1 MPEEVRQVDQF
12 SLSIANK
19 VGEGARV
26 LGVLRDAGV
35 NLLAFW
41 GYQRT
46 ATKAEL
52 IFVPENTAALV
63 AAAKQAKLKLGK
75 KQTAFFVQG
84 EDRPGAAAGLLAKL
98 AAGKINVGAVQ
109 AVSAGSGRRGA
120 QSRRNPRRR
129 RAAGNSGI
137 GIDLGRSERGD
148 SLTPAGGPAALA

>member
-75 KQTAFFVQG
+75 KQTAFFV
-84 EDRPGAAAGLLAKL
+84 
-98 AAGKINVGAVQ
+98 
-109 AVSAGSGRRGA
+109 
-120 QSRRNPRRR
+120 
-129 RAAGNSGI
+129 
-137 GIDLGRSERGD
+137 RSEERRVGKECR
-148 SLTPAGGPAALA
+148 SRWSPYH

>member
-109 AVSAGSGRRGA
+109 AVSAGSGRFGA
-120 QSRRNPRRR
+120 IVFLPATAARK
-129 RAAGNSGI
+129 AAGILGVAAQQGI
-137 GIDLGRSERGD
+137 
-148 SLTPAGGPAALA
+148 AASA